1 MYVRINAIFF
11 VVALFLSFGAQAAA
25 VCGDPNASDIKN
37 GNDCYVTGYVAGN
50 YAKSIDYSK
59 KVLAK
64 DPNNSKAN
72 VFIAFSYMRMSRYEE
87 AVPYFKK
94 ALEQGANTYDVY
106 SLYGMTL
113 EALGDSSGAIKWY
126 KQALIIYPALSDVTG
141 KLANLLAKDGKKDE
155 AISLLEKY
163 DATLVQ
169 KGKAPIF
176 QGQIMVIKEG
186 VGEQSKSSSTQ
197 SSAPQRLQILKDLYD
212 KGLINKDDYEQKKS
226 QIIKDM

>member
-1 MYVRINAIFF
+1 MLTKKCFLIFI
-11 VVALFLSFGAQAAA
+11 LLLSLKAQAAA

-50 YAKSIDYSK
+50 YAKSIEYSK

-72 VFIAFSYMRMSRYEE
+72 VFIAFSYMRMARYEE
-87 AVPYFKK
+87 AAPYFKR
-94 ALEQGANTYDVY
+94 ALELGANTYDVY

-113 EALGDSSGAIKWY
+113 EALGDSDGAIKWY

-163 DATLVQ
+163 DAAQVQ

-186 VGEQSKSSSTQ
+186 VGEKSKSSSTQ
-197 SSAPQRLQILKDLYD
+197 SSAPQRLQTLKDLYD
-212 KGLINKDDYEQKKS
+212 KGLINKDDYEQKKN

>member
-1 MYVRINAIFF
+1 MLTKKCFLIFI
-11 VVALFLSFGAQAAA
+11 LLLSHKAQAAA

-64 DPNNSKAN
+64 DPNSSKAN

-113 EALGDSSGAIKWY
+113 EALGDSTGAIKWY

-169 KGKAPIF
+169 KGKSPIF

-186 VGEQSKSSSTQ
+186 VGEQSKSSGTQ
-197 SSAPQRLQILKDLYD
+197 SSAPQRLQTLKDLYD

-226 QIIKDM
+226 QIMKDM